1 MRYNVNSAV
10 LILILGTA
18 LPALA
23 SAQTRPIELG
33 IDAVALEVDI
43 VSAGGQSATL
53 TTISAPVRTFRA
65 GFFVSDQVSLEPRI
79 SFNYL
84 KPEGTDAFT
93 QVTLS
98 LGTLYHFS
106 PDLGRSRAYLRPV
119 ASIKLVDAG
128 GGSASQMSLGFGVGV
143 KLPIV
148 QQLAARL
155 EAQYA
160 HGFAND
166 DFANV
171 NMISATFGF
180 SFFTR

>member
-79 SFNYL
+79 SFNYV

-98 LGTLYHFS
+98 LGTLYHFAT
-106 PDLGRSRAYLRPV
+106 GLRY
-119 ASIKLVDAG
+119 
-128 GGSASQMSLGFGVGV
+128 
-143 KLPIV
+143 
-148 QQLAARL
+148 AR
-155 EAQYA
+155 ERPSS
-160 HGFAND
+160 GEK
-166 DFANV
+166 
-171 NMISATFGF
+171 
-180 SFFTR
+180 